1 MTEFATILGE
11 AFGRIAVENG
21 FSYSRGGAYAWGVAG
36 AAYLSFASAG
46 LTSEQL
52 RAAQYKAR
60 DEYGPVILEC
70 KWYDRL
76 KDVIF
81 KGKDSVDAMLSDK
94 DGRMRLYHVTAELF
108 LEMLDFCREG

>member
-11 AFGRIAVENG
+11 AFERIAVENG

-46 LTSEQL
+46 LTQEHL

-76 KDVIF
+76 KDDLF
-81 KGKDSVDAMLSDK
+81 KGNDSIEALLPDKDS
-94 DGRMRLYHVTAELF
+94 RMCRCPVTADLF

>member
-11 AFGRIAVENG
+11 AFDRIAGENG
-21 FSYSRGGAYAWGVAG
+21 FSYIRGGAYAWGIAG
-36 AAYLSFASAG
+36 AAYLSFASSG
-46 LTSEQL
+46 LTPEQL

-76 KDVIF
+76 KDELF
-81 KGKDSVDAMLSDK
+81 KGKDSVDALLPDK
-94 DGRMRLYHVTAELF
+94 DGRMRLCPVTAELF